1 MFFMQTPKGS
11 MLILNGGSIRKAG
24 NHSLEYFYENIV
36 KYSASVSLFLSKY
49 DNFQKQISNEVKRIG
64 GDGRI
69 HGSIVDIDF
78 YNHLYLNPLD
88 GTITPYFAYSM
99 VDKYV
104 YDNLPSLLKYEC
116 PKLFANY
123 EKMIGQESEQNALA
137 LYHKNLP
144 IAKNRK
150 YVDSTEMYKVSR
162 ILKGLQFTT
171 KYNIVR
177 LWNDAIVADA
187 SEENGKLIVSGIIDP
202 DSIPQ
207 SVVEPNPRIVREP
220 KSRIA
225 REPKPKVIKPILS
238 EEEKIKIR
246 DDKYKALVTSETDGK
261 VVVETYRGST
271 EKADYRCAI
280 CGHTWSTRPDHFK
293 SRQKYKCPICS
304 KENLP
309 GK

>member
-1 MFFMQTPKGS
+1 M
-11 MLILNGGSIRKAG
+11 
-24 NHSLEYFYENIV
+24 
-36 KYSASVSLFLSKY
+36 SLFLSKY
-49 DNFQKQISNEVKRIG
+49 DKFQKQVSNEVKRIG

-104 YDNLPSLLKYEC
+104 YDNLPSLLKSQC

-123 EKMIGQESEQNALA
+123 EKMIGQESEQNALV
-137 LYHKNLP
+137 LYNKNLP
-144 IAKNRK
+144 ISKNRK

-187 SEENGKLIVSGIIDP
+187 SEKNGKLIVSGIIDP
-202 DSIPQ
+202 DSMP
-207 SVVEPNPRIVREP
+207 
-220 KSRIA
+220 
-225 REPKPKVIKPILS
+225 
-238 EEEKIKIR
+238 
-246 DDKYKALVTSETDGK
+246 
-261 VVVETYRGST
+261 
-271 EKADYRCAI
+271 
-280 CGHTWSTRPDHFK
+280 
-293 SRQKYKCPICS
+293 
-304 KENLP
+304 
-309 GK
+309 